1 MGQPHETVKLLQ
13 LRSPSRFTC
22 PPGVLPL
29 GTEERKGA
37 GGTGRF
43 LQGRKRGGAGMAEE
57 AADLLA
63 GSPVNVEVV
72 HSLEIA
78 PALLL
83 P

>member
-1 MGQPHETVKLLQ
+1 MGQPHEMVELFQ
-13 LRSPSRFTC
+13 LRPPSFFAG

-29 GTEERKGA
+29 GAEERKGA

-57 AADLLA
+57 VADLLA

-72 HSLEIA
+72 HSIETA